1 MVPVLVALIE
11 AALKTE
17 VLRGEIEEGVKE
29 GKDKVREG
37 REGIKNENERWEK
50 EKEKEKDPKTKEVR
64 LSRFSFFTVVTDT
77 WLLL

>member
-11 AALKTE
+11 AALETE

-37 REGIKNENERWEK
+37 REGTKNENERWDK
-50 EKEKEKDPKTKEVR
+50 EKENVKAKAKEVR
-64 LSRFSFFTVVTDT
+64 STLLDLWTIIADT
-77 WLLL
+77 LHLL

>member
-1 MVPVLVALIE
+1 MVHVLVALIE

-50 EKEKEKDPKTKEVR
+50 EKEKEKEKDPKTKEVR
-64 LSRFSFFTVVTDT
+64 LSRFSFFHCGY
-77 WLLL
+77 

>member
-11 AALKTE
+11 AALETE

-37 REGIKNENERWEK
+37 REGIKNENERWDK
-50 EKEKEKDPKTKEVR
+50 EKENVKAKAKEVR
-64 LSRFSFFTVVTDT
+64 STLLDLWIIIADT
-77 WLLL
+77 LHLL